1 MVFFDIGGVMYD
13 DTIYARAMHTAL
25 ARLGASF
32 TDREFD
38 DVYREARAAQSGSF
52 RGLLARRFLG
62 PDADMAAL
70 EAEASQAL
78 GVPARGAARRRP
90 SVPDLARRAGTAWG
104 SSRTSRAR

>member
-25 ARLGASF
+25 RALGASF
-32 TDREFD
+32 TDEAFD
-38 DVYREARAAQSGSF
+38 EAYRAARAAQDGSF

-70 EAEASQAL
+70 EAEASKHWAY
-78 GVPARGAARRRP
+78 PPEA
-90 SVPDLARRAGTAWG
+90 
-104 SSRTSRAR
+104 